1 MKSLNHVNAK
11 VNALLQCRHGAEGT
25 RGVGM
30 RVDVVKEGSDD
41 HQISRC

>member
-1 MKSLNHVNAK
+1 MKPLNHVKAK
-11 VNALLQCRHGAEGT
+11 VNALLQCGHGLEGT

-30 RVDVVKEGSDD
+30 HVDVVKEGGDD

>member
-1 MKSLNHVNAK
+1 MKSLNHVKAE
-11 VNALLQCRHGAEGT
+11 VNALLQCRHGIEGT

-30 RVDVVKEGSDD
+30 HVDVVEGGDD